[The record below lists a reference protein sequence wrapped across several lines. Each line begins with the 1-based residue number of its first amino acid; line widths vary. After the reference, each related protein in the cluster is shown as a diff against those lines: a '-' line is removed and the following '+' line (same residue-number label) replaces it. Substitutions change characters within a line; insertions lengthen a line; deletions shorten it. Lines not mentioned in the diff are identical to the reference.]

1 MPQQDCW
8 WVVFL
13 KMIWHLGA
21 KSRFK
26 SFLFGT
32 FRKNENI
39 SYNKNVLI
47 GFSNPTINLAFAR
60 KKMVCTILPDFQWFY
75 FHLLVE
81 KVKRNHAT
89 SFIYIFILSLRRV
102 WEKHP
107 TSLSTPICK
116 IKFLKTKINLKSH
129 TMIITCQI
137 AIEMPRWKKPNVPW
151 SRHTMEAATQRT
163 SVSVMPLSQRQY
175 LSWPPFKIYTE
186 QTELCWVKY
195 NRTIRTTATEL

>member
-1 MPQQDCW
+1 MPQQDGW

-13 KMIWHLGA
+13 KMIFWHFGA

-32 FRKNENI
+32 FRKSENI

-47 GFSNPTINLAFAR
+47 GFPNPTINLAFLQA
-60 KKMVCTILPDFQWFY
+60 KKWFVPDFQWFY

-107 TSLSTPICK
+107 TSLSIPIHK
-116 IKFLKTKINLKSH
+116 TKFLKTKINLKSH
-129 TMIITCQI
+129 TMITTCQI
-137 AIEMPRWKKPNVPW
+137 AIEMPRWKKPNAPW
-151 SRHTMEAATQRT
+151 SRHTMEAATQDFCFGYASLTKAVPELTLFEDLYIT
-163 SVSVMPLSQRQY
+163 SRIVLGQ
-175 LSWPPFKIYTE
+175 I
-186 QTELCWVKY
+186 
-195 NRTIRTTATEL
+195 